1 VTHGPG
7 PVARAALV
15 GALVAALLPTLALG
29 APPAAASSSTTA
41 PRPRTLTV
49 SAASSLTDVMGRIAR
64 RFERSH
70 PGVRVRLN
78 LGSSATLARQIA
90 NGAPADVLATAS
102 ESSWSDAAIAGRVR
116 PSGRGTWFA
125 RNRLV
130 VAVRRDGPIR
140 LRTVRDVRRAR
151 ILAMCVRSA
160 PCGGLGEVLLR
171 RAEVSFPESSITRA
185 ADARATLAALTRGDA
200 DAAIVYRSD
209 AVAAGARVRYL
220 DVGNH
225 DNVEDLS
232 VYSIAPTVDAADPAL
247 ARAFVAAVRS
257 DWALRLLLDAG
268 FMRPPGG
275 RR

>member
-1 VTHGPG
+1 MTRPRRAGLAVLLAATAFAVTP
-7 PVARAALV
+7 A
-15 GALVAALLPTLALG
+15 GAST
-29 APPAAASSSTTA
+29 STTA
-41 PRPRTLTV
+41 PRSRTLTV
-49 SAASSLTDVMGRIAR
+49 SAASSLTDVMDRIAR
-64 RFERSH
+64 RFERTH

-78 LGSSATLARQIA
+78 LGSSSTLATQLVQ
-90 NGAPADVLATAS
+90 GAPVDVFASAS
-102 ESSWSDAAIAGRVR
+102 ESSWAAAAAAGRVA
-116 PSGRGTWFA
+116 PGGPGTWFA

-140 LRTVRDVRRAR
+140 LRSVRDVRRAR
-151 ILAMCVRSA
+151 VLAMCVTSA

-171 RAEVSFPESSITRA
+171 RAEVAFPESSITRA

-209 AVAAGARVRYL
+209 ARAAGRRVRYL

-232 VYSIAPTVDAADPAL
+232 LYSVGPTTAAADPAL
-247 ARAFVAAVRS
+247 ARAFVTTVRS
-257 DWALRLLLDAG
+257 RWARKVLLGAG
-268 FMRPPGG
+268 FMRPPAT